1 MSTTRLCW
9 SGCGSSIPTIYTRK
23 AASARTQR
31 KSFLT
36 IESSSPNSSRTKLT
50 GELLLGNPEQT
61 HQRDKLHAPTPQW
74 SPPRGPIRS
83 LRGEQ
88 RGTKSGPPGKAA
100 PSTPDQ
106 DSGGEGQP
114 GNSGLPHSPL
124 YLSPACPLCQP

>member
-1 MSTTRLCW
+1 MSTTRLCS

-50 GELLLGNPEQT
+50 GELLLGNPEKT

-74 SPPRGPIRS
+74 SPTRGPIRS

-88 RGTKSGPPGKAA
+88 RGTKSGPPRKAG
-100 PSTPDQ
+100 PTTTDQ
-106 DSGGEGQP
+106 DSGGGGQP
-114 GNSGLPHSPL
+114 GNSCSAVLPIYWRSAMPIL
-124 YLSPACPLCQP
+124 LV

>member
-1 MSTTRLCW
+1 MSTTRLCS

-74 SPPRGPIRS
+74 APPRGPIRS
-83 LRGEQ
+83 LRGPPP
-88 RGTKSGPPGKAA
+88 RTKSALPGDAGPPTHDRYAGGGKHTADA
-100 PSTPDQ
+100 
-106 DSGGEGQP
+106 G
-114 GNSGLPHSPL
+114 
-124 YLSPACPLCQP
+124 ACRVPV

>member
-1 MSTTRLCW
+1 MSTTRLCS

-88 RGTKSGPPGKAA
+88 RGRT
-100 PSTPDQ
+100 TTDQ
-106 DSGGEGQP
+106 DSGGGGQP
-114 GNSGLPHSPL
+114 GNSWSAVLPI
-124 YLSPACPLCQP
+124 Y